1 MQKKTQS
8 FDVLIIYKDNLIGEL
23 FSILTNYYTGLNCY
37 TVSSIGNAQKIL
49 KDRTDL
55 KLVVVD
61 FFGFKD
67 SAVKLVFECIRK
79 KFLIFTND
87 FIPRITKDPHLYKEY
102 GGLEKY
108 SGETERL
115 INNFQKAIIQFFEKE
130 IKENK
135 NQYLSLPLPL
145 LLHFKNLGGNLF
157 IRLIS
162 GRYLKMFRK
171 EDIIIEDDIHKL
183 TRRQVSFLYLE
194 KENALDIIK
203 IILNNEEDVTKA
215 LKNRQVLNFVTPD
228 QIKKKMERI
237 QDIMPLSDQE
247 LKGIELN
254 IQEALRTIEQIPKFS
269 KFMKFFK
276 VNPDEANYYASHIQL
291 TCRLSCGLAKEMGL
305 ANPQAIKKLVF
316 TSYLHDISLIKN
328 PKLAEINT
336 KSKFN
341 KMKNSL
347 TKEDIDLILKH
358 HEDSSEIS
366 LKFQGIPL
374 EVDSI
379 IKQHHNIEDG
389 ITSVKSAGEIPLF
402 SAIFI
407 ISHDLSDYIFLNK
420 KWTIEDFIFEK
431 KSIYSKGNLLR
442 VLKEMDRKED

>member
-1 MQKKTQS
+1 
-8 FDVLIIYKDNLIGEL
+8 
-23 FSILTNYYTGLNCY
+23 
-37 TVSSIGNAQKIL
+37 
-49 KDRTDL
+49 
-55 KLVVVD
+55 
-61 FFGFKD
+61 
-67 SAVKLVFECIRK
+67 
-79 KFLIFTND
+79 
-87 FIPRITKDPHLYKEY
+87 
-102 GGLEKY
+102 
-108 SGETERL
+108 
-115 INNFQKAIIQFFEKE
+115 
-130 IKENK
+130 
-135 NQYLSLPLPL
+135 
-145 LLHFKNLGGNLF
+145 
-157 IRLIS
+157 
-162 GRYLKMFRK
+162 
-171 EDIIIEDDIHKL
+171 
-183 TRRQVSFLYLE
+183 
-194 KENALDIIK
+194 
-203 IILNNEEDVTKA
+203 
-215 LKNRQVLNFVTPD
+215 
-228 QIKKKMERI
+228 
-237 QDIMPLSDQE
+237 
-247 LKGIELN
+247 
-254 IQEALRTIEQIPKFS
+254 
-269 KFMKFFK
+269 MKFFK